1 MTEADDHR
9 APQPWYGPVSVGDG
23 VKASSRRLLL
33 VSYHFPPDPA
43 VGGLRWQ
50 QLSRFLAERGW
61 GIDVIARDLEM
72 VQSRDDQRL
81 RALPADL
88 RIYCAREGEFFLA
101 RAERAASTIVR
112 RLLPRRKLGSSVAL
126 SHQEIARPSSRRLI
140 RAYNAWARIANENVW
155 GRAVKRIGIN
165 LSRMR
170 RYDAVASSGPP
181 HMAHEAARQIARATA
196 TPLIIDLRDPWSA
209 VERVAEDHASPVWFS
224 IARRFERM
232 AVRDSS
238 LVIMNTEKAR
248 DQMHTLYPWATAR
261 IVDIANG
268 SDDEPMPNVPPAPR
282 FSIRF
287 AGTIYLDRDP
297 RLVFRAAAMVVRRLA
312 LTPDLFRLE
321 FIGHVEEFG
330 GSSVRSM
337 AAEEGLDGF
346 VDVGGQRLRA
356 EATEFLAGAT
366 MLLNLPQGA
375 DMCVPAKVFEYV
387 RFNAWLLILA
397 KEGSATADT
406 FRGTS
411 ADVVDPNDVERMAD
425 IIQRRY
431 TQYVNGER
439 PLAVGHDGRFD
450 RSVQADRL
458 VRYMERQVIRVER
471 RLDHLASV

>member
-1 MTEADDHR
+1 MIREDDR
-9 APQPWYGPVSVGDG
+9 RSPQPWFGAVSVDAGA
-23 VKASSRRLLL
+23 KPSSRRLLL

-50 QLSRFLAERGW
+50 QLSRLLAERGW
-61 GIDVIARDLEM
+61 SLDVITRDLATL
-72 VQSRDDQRL
+72 QSRDDQRL
-81 RALPADL
+81 RVLPSDL
-88 RIYCAREGEFFLA
+88 RIYCASEGEFFLA
-101 RAERAASTIVR
+101 RTERAASSIVR
-112 RLLPRRKLGSSVAL
+112 RVLPRRKPASSVAL
-126 SHQEIARPSSRRLI
+126 SHQEIARPSSRGLI

-155 GRAVKRIGIN
+155 GRVVKRIGIA

-170 RYDAVASSGPP
+170 PYDAIVSSGPP
-181 HMAHEAARQIARATA
+181 HMSHEAARQISRATG

-209 VERVAEDHASPVWFS
+209 VEQVAEDHASPVWFS
-224 IARRFERM
+224 IARRFERR

-238 LVIMNTEKAR
+238 LVIMNTAKAR
-248 DQMHTLYPWATAR
+248 DQMRSLYPWATER
-261 IVDIANG
+261 IVDIPNG
-268 SDDEPMPNVPPAPR
+268 SDDEPMPTVPPAPR

-297 RLVFRAAAMVVRRLA
+297 RLVFRAAAMVVRRLG
-312 LTPDLFRLE
+312 LTPDLFRME

-330 GSSVRSM
+330 GLSVRSM

-375 DMCVPAKVFEYV
+375 DMCVPAKVFEYM

-425 IIQRRY
+425 VIQQRY
-431 TQYVNGER
+431 TQYIKGER

-458 VRYMERQVIRVER
+458 VRYLETQVIRAER
-471 RLDHLASV
+471 RLDYVASV